1 MTTLTLV
8 YCSFCE
14 RVNRFFNRLIKMGET
29 AGTYRAAAQLAQLG
43 YHKEAKELMMK
54 LKKV

>member
-1 MTTLTLV
+1 MTTLTLA

-14 RVNRFFNRLIKMGET
+14 GVNRFFNKLIKMGET